1 MVILS
6 PPCKLLSGFKPSLA
20 SLNDLMQKT
29 KLSEEATDKGGE
41 VAAKEKLR
49 VEEEK
54 TSITAASYSLHADS
68 INIHFLY
75 VSSIFISKAYHIDL
89 SKVELFVYTSRNKL
103 RER

>member
-1 MVILS
+1 MVIWS
-6 PPCKLLSGFKPSLA
+6 PPCNLLLGFKPSLA

-49 VEEEK
+49 EEEEK

-89 SKVELFVYTSRNKL
+89 SKVELFSKNSFHF
-103 RER
+103 

>member
-1 MVILS
+1 MV
-6 PPCKLLSGFKPSLA
+6 

-29 KLSEEATDKGGE
+29 KLSEEATDRGDE

-49 VEEEK
+49 EEK

-89 SKVELFVYTSRNKL
+89 SKVELFVSTSRNKL

>member
-1 MVILS
+1 MIIWS
-6 PPCKLLSGFKPSLA
+6 PPCNLSGFKPSLA

-29 KLSEEATDKGGE
+29 KLSEGETDKGGE

-49 VEEEK
+49 EEEEK

-89 SKVELFVYTSRNKL
+89 SKVELFSKNSFHF
-103 RER
+103 